1 MVDAV
6 VGDAD
11 GADAAGA
18 LCFDESEPGAV
29 AGCGAA
35 VGGVD

>member
-11 GADAAGA
+11 GADAAGGLGFEEGTPA
-18 LCFDESEPGAV
+18 AE
-29 AGCGAA
+29 AGFAAA